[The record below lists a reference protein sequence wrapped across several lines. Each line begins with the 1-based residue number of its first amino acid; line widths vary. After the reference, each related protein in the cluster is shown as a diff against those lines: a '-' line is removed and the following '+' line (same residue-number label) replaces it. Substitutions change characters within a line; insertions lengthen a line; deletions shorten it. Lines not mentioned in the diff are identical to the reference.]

1 MPYINQLIPRVLP
14 SQMTPAVIRAIRT
27 YQRKMSG
34 PRRPRSNF
42 ALGSLGYL
50 DPAAGQISPVSKP
63 ASWYRLKSGESY
75 WGISKRAYGQ
85 ENVRAGLFLMNDSP
99 WNAYIDK
106 QKKGWTSYKRKGL
119 QSTPDYSQTQ
129 FRAPKGSGKGYPLVW
144 IPPMTGEEPEQVF
157 VDVPPDPIIV
167 GPPNVGPPGP
177 RGSVGP
183 RGMVGPPGGIGP
195 VGPTGKGI
203 GVPGPRG
210 LVGPPGGIGP
220 VGPTGKGIGVPGP
233 RGLVG
238 PPGGIGPLGP
248 IGPRGPAGTGTSGTG
263 KDNKMWILPL
273 LFGLMRM

>member
-1 MPYINQLIPRVLP
+1 LP

-167 GPPNVGPPGP
+167 GPPNVGPPGIQGR
-177 RGSVGP
+177 RGE
-183 RGMVGPPGGIGP
+183 RGLIGPPGIEGRQGERGLIGP
-195 VGPTGKGI
+195 KGLIGPPGTPGTGAGKPIPG
-203 GVPGPRG
+203 PMGPRG
-210 LVGPPGGIGP
+210 LIGPGGLI
-220 VGPTGKGIGVPGP
+220 GP
-233 RGLVG
+233 RGLIG
-238 PPGGIGPLGP
+238 PPGTP
-248 IGPRGPAGTGTSGTG
+248 GTGTSGTG

>member
-42 ALGSLGYL
+42 ALGSLGYS
-50 DPAAGQISPVSKP
+50 DPAAGQISTTPTP
-63 ASWYRLKSGESY
+63 ATWYRLKTKESY
-75 WGISKRAYGQ
+75 WGVSKRAHGLPD
-85 ENVRAGLFLMNDSP
+85 VRAGLFLMNDSP
-99 WNAYIDK
+99 WNSYIDK
-106 QKKGWTSYKRKGL
+106 GKAGWTSYKRKGL

-144 IPPMTGEEPEQVF
+144 IPPLTGEEPEQIY
-157 VDVPPDPIIV
+157 VDVPPDPIV

-183 RGMVGPPGGIGP
+183 RGM
-195 VGPTGKGI
+195 
-203 GVPGPRG
+203 
-210 LVGPPGGIGP
+210 VGPPGGIGP